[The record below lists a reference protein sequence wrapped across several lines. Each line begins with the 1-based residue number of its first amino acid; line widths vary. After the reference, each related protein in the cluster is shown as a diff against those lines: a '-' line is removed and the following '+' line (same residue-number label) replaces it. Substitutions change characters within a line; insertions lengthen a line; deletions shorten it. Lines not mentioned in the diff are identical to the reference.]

1 MTEEVLTDPLDHK
14 PFKQVVRSTLAA
26 EKNEK
31 LSECGPESY
40 IYTIYVYIC
49 IYFIY
54 LYTYTD
60 SIVIYLYIL
69 VCNAICSY
77 VHI

>member
-40 IYTIYVYIC
+40 PAVLQVFDVVAT
-49 IYFIY
+49 
-54 LYTYTD
+54 
-60 SIVIYLYIL
+60 
-69 VCNAICSY
+69 AQ
-77 VHI
+77 